1 MIKVFLETKEEN
13 LIEITLDEFIRK
25 SKSFANGK
33 INKSEAIKILKDAFN
48 NTYKHLEDKNKIYT
62 IVMETEP
69 PLGKINY
76 KTDYASID
84 LMQQFIIFYA
94 EKLNDVL
101 CQKVLNPKYV
111 RATGNPAYSDINL
124 YGFKKGND
132 SIIIKS
138 FIFATTPEE
147 NELYI
152 STTCGTGG
160 TYILF
165 EKLKEI
171 IADKNFYEKE
181 YNKIEYI
188 HIDSIEKEN
197 TINFYG
203 KLQFRKKDKDTKDI
217 LKDMIKKIYRKDM
230 LYGEYI
236 RQSELDIGGSMYWA
250 PTEKLYKKLK
260 ASYEYT
266 PELWYKNIYKMK
278 KDGISQKDVLMEFL
292 SKYEELKGAGIPDE
306 QVEKKRVDKKEGY
319 DLHAVVIHKPIDLD
333 KAFEESKK
341 FIDEERNFYRETNKS
356 YRFRN
361 RPKQQ
366 FLKKSFRSKKINP
379 HITLIYGRLK

>member
-1 MIKVFLETKEEN
+1 MIKVFLETKDEN
-13 LIEITLDEFIRK
+13 LIEITLDEFIKK

-33 INKSEAIKILKDAFN
+33 INKSEAIAILNDYFKDL
-48 NTYKHLEDKNKIYT
+48 YKYLEDKNKIYT
-62 IVMETEP
+62 VVMETEP
-69 PLGKINY
+69 PVGKTNY

-84 LMQQFIIFYA
+84 LLQQFIIFYA

-124 YGFKKGND
+124 YGIKKGID
-132 SIIIKS
+132 SVIIKS
-138 FIFATTPEE
+138 FVFATTPEE

-160 TYILF
+160 TSVLF
-165 EKLKEI
+165 EKLKGLIEE
-171 IADKNFYEKE
+171 KSFYEKE
-181 YNKIEYI
+181 YNKIQYI
-188 HIDSIEKEN
+188 HLDSIEKEN
-197 TINFYG
+197 TIGFYG
-203 KLQFRKKDKDTKDI
+203 KLGFHKKNKDTKDI

-236 RQSELDIGGSMYWA
+236 RQTDLDIGGSMYWA

-260 ASYEYT
+260 ASYEYQ

-292 SKYEELKGAGIPDE
+292 QKYEELKGAGIPDE
-306 QVEKKRVDKKEGY
+306 QIEKKRIDKKEGY
-319 DLHAVVIHKPIDLD
+319 DLHAVVIHKPIDLE

-341 FIDEERNFYRETNKS
+341 FINEERNFYRETNNS
-356 YRFRN
+356 FRFRN

-366 FLKKSFRSKKINP
+366 FQKKSFRSKKINP
-379 HITLIYGRLK
+379 QITFIYGRLK